1 MKNKIMIGIIW
12 VIIAVFGQSCE
23 QDPSYEF
30 KDDGKIYFKY
40 PKKENSLGIET
51 NLLVDSIVYSLHGKS
66 LPNGKDSLW
75 IKVQVMGARVDFDR
89 KYKVVVVVD
98 SSSAQEGIDFDE
110 LADEYTFHRNAGVD
124 SFPLVLNKQAF
135 EKVFNR
141 NVLLRLVP
149 TEDFGIAFVEF
160 ADLKVNFSAYLLEPE
175 WWWTFAHYIGAYHPL
190 KYDKVVEVYG
200 SEDVDIYGNHP
211 YCTYV
216 ANIVKEWFE
225 NNVVIDPFTGER
237 LVL

>member
-1 MKNKIMIGIIW
+1 MIG
-12 VIIAVFGQSCE
+12 VIIAVFGQACE

-51 NLLVDSIVYSLHGKS
+51 DLLVDSIVYSLHGKS
-66 LPNGKDSLW
+66 LPDGKDTLW

-89 KYKVVVVVD
+89 KYKVAVVAD
-98 SSSAQEGIDFDE
+98 SSSGREGVDFAE
-110 LADEYTFHRNAGVD
+110 LAEEYTFHRNVGVD

-141 NVLLRLVP
+141 NVLLQLVP

-160 ADLKVNFSAYLLEPE
+160 SNLKVNFSAYLLEPE
-175 WWWTFAHYIGAYHPL
+175 WWWTFEYYIGAYHPL
-190 KYDKVVEVYG
+190 KYDKVIEVYG
-200 SEDVDIYGNHP
+200 SEEVDPYGNNP